1 MRVAYLDAFSGISGD
16 MTVGAL
22 LDLGLPLEAVREA
35 VRVLALDG
43 VEVSTERLERSGIAA
58 TKFHVR
64 VHGRHPD
71 RGDTADPHAHRPW
84 VEIRDLLSGSAL
96 PLPVRERA
104 LAVFARLAV
113 AEAEAHGV
121 GIEAVRFHEVG
132 ALDAIVDVV
141 GAALGFVHL
150 GIERIHVAP
159 LPLGGGVAAAGHGRL
174 PVPGPA
180 VVNLLRGRAVRFGDG
195 DGELVT
201 PTGAAIVAALATTDP
216 VPPCRIEA
224 VGYGAGDR
232 ILADRPNLLR
242 IVTGQ
247 AIVPPAADEVVVLEA
262 TVDDTS
268 PQLWEHVIERLLEA
282 GARDAFLT
290 PVLMKKSRPGTTLTV
305 LAAPDDRERLAA
317 LVFAETSTIGLRW
330 TPWRRIVLPRDDRAV
345 DTPWGTVRVKVA
357 VAPDGTRN
365 LAPELDDCRRLAR
378 RHGVPLKRVHQAAL
392 AAALRQA

>member
-1 MRVAYLDAFSGISGD
+1 MRLAYLDTFSGISGD

-22 LDLGLPLEAVREA
+22 LDLGLPLDEVRGA

-43 VEVSTERLERSGIAA
+43 VDVSIERVERSGIAA

-71 RGDTADPHAHRPW
+71 RRDPTDAHPHRPW
-84 VEIRDLLSGSAL
+84 VEIRDLLAASAL

-104 LAVFARLAV
+104 LDVFTCLAA

-121 GIEAVRFHEVG
+121 DIEAVRFHEVG

-159 LPLGGGVAAAGHGRL
+159 LPLGGGVTPAAHGRL

-180 VVNLLRGRAVRFGDG
+180 VVNLLRGRAVRLADG

-216 VPPCRIEA
+216 VPACRIVA

-232 ILADRPNLLR
+232 ILTDRPNLLR
-242 IVTGQ
+242 IMIGE
-247 AIVPPAADEVVVLEA
+247 AIVPPADDEVVVLEA

-268 PQLWEHVIERLLEA
+268 PQLWEHVLERLLEA

-290 PVLMKKSRPGTTLTV
+290 PVVMKKSRPGTTLTV
-305 LAAPDDRERLAA
+305 LAAPEDRERLAA

-330 TPWRRIVLPRDDRAV
+330 TPWRRIVLPRENRQV
-345 DTPWGTVRVKVA
+345 ETPWGAVRVKIA
-357 VAPDGTRN
+357 IAPDGTRN

-392 AAALRQA
+392 AAALRQE